1 MDSLIYQI
9 LFFISLQTQL
19 QNVDEPDWK
28 SYFLWSVS
36 DRAIQLFFLWEGF
49 EAWFRPIIK
58 NPFY

>member
-36 DRAIQLFFLWEGF
+36 DRAIKLFFLWEGF